1 MAERLDLT
9 PAEILARQRMLEEAL
24 ARQDADAELFSRM
37 DQPRPKEQPDPSKV
51 VRGIPE
57 AEENPI
63 TQILSPFMPFER
75 DVIRQPQSTF
85 ETIQRLRPGGL
96 DGEAFVEE
104 DVRTS
109 YTPGEY
115 GPRRFATPP
124 IVDAIS
130 GGLRFGDRLLFG
142 DDKEQAEAR
151 ETVRQG
157 IGALPGLPKAI
168 VESVIGGAENVA
180 RGNITTRDAEGN
192 ITRPGQFAE
201 ALAMFPAARLF
212 ADVPEGDV
220 VGIFG
225 GSKSVTGS
233 QKIKEHEKIIYEQGM
248 PEEVASK
255 QTGVFIGAD
264 KQPRVYLG
272 SIDVNDSALDVAAG
286 SADTDI
292 SMLKLQE
299 ALNPETSQ
307 VLLEYPELQDVNL
320 VLVPS
325 QGSSMPNA
333 RAVRKGYKE
342 ASARIYGTPQTGV
355 SSGKDRV
362 IDNFY
367 DPVSNTIYVAHDYSR
382 TYKRGRAFPKIEGFE
397 EPLSDYA
404 IQQKQKQKDLLNQKV
419 GAGIQNYIQQREG
432 FAPVETV
439 PDVMEAL
446 SKNPV
451 YKDRTESLV
460 SELDPNVAQ
469 SIINRKN
476 ATLSQ
481 IDLDIFDPPIKKFD
495 EKVKERNEK
504 MGHERTHAI
513 NDPFRVNNLD
523 KGFSRIFVGAPRT
536 REYMNKPQSLI
547 NLYSVN
553 TYPIGQEGVKK
564 QLLDTFSMTPNQ
576 ILTEINNNTFGANS
590 SARFRAAAKT
600 IREAPELQREKGP
613 LDIVKGRKGTLTED
627 AERKAIEF
635 ETAADIYLEIPE
647 KTFKSLFDTVTKSD
661 EQTFLYRQALS
672 ALDRKKGEV
681 QNVLTPGFN
690 LQVFSPGAQE
700 VRLASDLLDPTKR
713 EKQFGD
719 VEPSAAALEMSLR
732 DPGFVSNQL
741 QILPLAAQQAY
752 KKGEKYTEDL
762 AREAEARGLH
772 RYDPTNPFFNR
783 LDKALQSVKRDS
795 GNAKEWIKD
804 FRKKALGQGVTER
817 ELELLNF
824 DERINEVGRV
834 LTQHTNGKLNREDVS
849 ALLASIDRPIEVV
862 DLSKTDPDLNSRFRN
877 TFLGGGPATQ
887 NSKTF
892 IWKQPPKEGDKQVF
906 VEGHW
911 NATSTGVVPST
922 PDIVAGRNLEIK
934 HPNTFMHA
942 RTTLREDQGEETLL
956 LEELQSDALQKQG
969 RSGDVPLLKDLA
981 AARSLAVETL
991 LLKAAEQ
998 GSDSFA
1004 IVPGY
1009 ASRFIQNMPDKDY
1022 GPEYDQKLPA
1032 VLKKLAKRYGAQ
1044 YTEEIPILVTD
1055 SQGKP
1060 MLKEA
1065 FDVNQTHHVGMLNNV
1080 EEMFDEK
1087 TGEGLYVMARGI
1099 RLTPE
1104 LREKILKT
1112 QIGRFYGG
1120 EVRQYAKGGMV
1131 TNMNRPVISRG
1142 LSNLIRNYSQGPL
1155 ARLDV
1160 PRETVPMQ
1168 TMNGGGPVGGKY
1180 GKYNP
1185 FSGDDPLQELN
1196 RVQKKL
1202 ISDDLLQMDD
1212 LGYGRPENNEFLYLG
1227 DTSTETSGNVPS
1239 GPIVTQSQGT
1249 SGTGDTSPIEDG
1261 PGGPP
1266 IEETITDAPLS
1277 DPTVPYTLPV
1287 ETTKSDKGYIPGTGF
1302 GDGRPTTTQTT
1313 TTQPITQ
1320 TTTQQPQQPVGTGR
1334 TPDQVMADRAA
1345 EEAAA
1350 AEAERIRLAN
1360 LAAQEQLAAEQLA
1373 AQQQVV
1379 QDNVVPVLGEEPTAA
1394 QTLDQELAQEL
1405 ADQAT
1410 TQLAA
1415 QQNLDSQVLGAEQ
1428 LVDQQAAD
1436 RALLEAQ
1443 LANQDAPTAVFQA
1456 PTPDTVDRSTFGVP
1470 PAISTQ
1476 EVDPN
1481 APNFLVADMIDDYT
1495 SGYAPTLGMDIKE
1508 TVYPYEG
1515 MTQEEMEAQNV
1526 YRGQV
1531 FQPMPKLS
1539 FGSGSQEGEEGEGT
1553 EQTATGMPKLDFGST
1568 TSGSGTKGRYVTLPT
1583 GQSVFIPDYGDI
1595 SFNTENPES
1604 EPGQYGLR
1612 DEQRYQC
1619 PAYYT
1624 LAFEGG
1630 QPYCKKIDKSQWP
1643 SGGRQRARVNNLP
1656 SRTAVSVIELNEA
1669 GAETREGYAQGGP
1682 VQNFNYGGPAQF
1694 QGPFGGGLD
1703 RSFFRNFMAPE
1714 DVQRLRNEY
1723 QQRGQTPLGQVEFGQ
1738 KPMGPESFQR
1748 LPVRNQ
1754 ITNEQQFN
1762 RLGSIIRSDGPGS
1775 MGSPIVTAALPDPQS
1790 ARIPPDQMDRLR
1802 TRFTPTGIMG
1812 PPQQMG
1818 QVAEPDTQQ
1827 LANQLQNVTQQ
1838 VNQLSSHLGAPGG
1851 TAALQASALQTARLQ
1866 AEPTAR
1872 LQGGIGG
1879 LLGNLRP
1886 QPAPLLRA
1894 QTGPVTPPMFQTFR

>member
-85 ETIQRLRPGGL
+85 ETIQRLQPGGM

-115 GPRRFATPP
+115 GPRRFAAPP

-130 GGLRFGDRLLFG
+130 GGLKFGDRLLFG
-142 DDKEQAEAR
+142 DDKEQTEAL

-201 ALAMFPAARLF
+201 ALALFPATRLF
-212 ADVPEGDV
+212 ADVPEGEV
-220 VGIFG
+220 LGIFG

-233 QKIKEHEKIIYEQGM
+233 QKIKEHERIIYEEGM
-248 PEEVASK
+248 PEELASK

-286 SADTDI
+286 SADTEI
-292 SMLKLQE
+292 SMLKLRQ
-299 ALNPETSQ
+299 ALNPETNQ

-355 SSGKDRV
+355 PSGKDRV

-481 IDLDIFDPPIKKFD
+481 IDLDIFDPAIKKFD

-513 NDPFRVNNLD
+513 NDPFKVSSLD

-536 REYMNKPQSLI
+536 KEYMNKPQSLI

-553 TYPIGQEGVKK
+553 TYPIGQEEVKK
-564 QLLDTFSMTPNQ
+564 QLVEIFSMTPNQ
-576 ILTEINNNTFGANS
+576 LLKQINNNTFGANS
-590 SARFRAAAKT
+590 SAKFRAAAKV
-600 IREAPELQREKGP
+600 IREARELQRERGP
-613 LDIVKGRKGTLTED
+613 LDIVKSRKGNLIED

-672 ALDRKKGEV
+672 ALDRKRGEV
-681 QNVLTPGFN
+681 QNVLTPGLN

-719 VEPSAAALEMSLR
+719 AEPSAAALEMSLR

-762 AREAEARGLH
+762 AREAKARGLH

-862 DLSKTDPDLNSRFRN
+862 DLSKTDPDLNAKFRT

-922 PDIVAGRNLEIK
+922 PDIVAGRNPEIK

-1080 EEMFDEK
+1080 KEMFDEK

-1099 RLTPE
+1099 RLTPD

-1131 TNMNRPVISRG
+1131 TNMNRPVMSRG

-1160 PRETVPMQ
+1160 PRGTVQGMFE
-1168 TMNGGGPVGGKY
+1168 GGMPRNF
-1180 GKYNP
+1180 NP
-1185 FSGDDPLQELN
+1185 FATGRELTEREEEVQAQMAAEALADDAPLPPIPLNQAQQQAYRSG
-1196 RVQKKL
+1196 
-1202 ISDDLLQMDD
+1202 LLQMDD

-1227 DTSTETSGNVPS
+1227 DTSTETSGNVPNA
-1239 GPIVTQSQGT
+1239 PIVTQSQGT
-1249 SGTGDTSPIEDG
+1249 SGPGDTSPFDG
-1261 PGGPP
+1261 PASPP
-1266 IEETITDAPLS
+1266 IQDTIADAPVS
-1277 DPTVPYTLPV
+1277 DPTVPFTMPEV
-1287 ETTKSDKGYIPGTGF
+1287 VEETTEQQTTTTQP
-1302 GDGRPTTTQTT
+1302 TTQTT
-1313 TTQPITQ
+1313 TTQPTTQQ
-1320 TTTQQPQQPVGTGR
+1320 TTTTQPSTQVTQPTTILPVR
-1334 TPDQVMADRAA
+1334 TEEQIAADQAA
-1345 EEAAA
+1345 EAAAA

-1360 LAAQEQLAAEQLA
+1360 LAGQEQLAAEQLA

-1394 QTLDQELAQEL
+1394 QTLDQALAQEL

-1415 QQNLDSQVLGAEQ
+1415 QQNLDTQVLGAEQ

-1443 LANQDAPTAVFQA
+1443 LANQDDPTAVFQA
-1456 PTPDTVDRSTFGVP
+1456 PAPDTVDRGSFGVP

-1476 EVDPN
+1476 AVDPN
-1481 APNFLVADMIDDYT
+1481 APNFLVADMIDEYT

-1508 TVYPYEG
+1508 TVYPYQG
-1515 MTQEEMEAQNV
+1515 MTQEEMEKQGV
-1526 YRGQV
+1526 YQAQV

-1539 FGSGSQEGEEGEGT
+1539 FGSGSQEGEEGEGDEET
-1553 EQTATGMPKLDFGST
+1553 RELYPRLQFGSQKT
-1568 TSGSGTKGRYVTLPT
+1568 TGKGRYVTNPVT
-1583 GQSVFIPDYGDI
+1583 GGSIFIPDYGDI
-1595 SFNTENPES
+1595 TVNTENPES

-1630 QPYCKKIDKSQWP
+1630 KPYCKKIDKSQWP
-1643 SGGRQRARVNNLP
+1643 SGGRQRVQVANLP
-1656 SRTAVSVIELNEA
+1656 SRTAVSIIEPKEA

-1682 VQNFNYGGPAQF
+1682 VQNFNYGGFVNRPSLQQQIQQAQR
-1694 QGPFGGGLD
+1694 QGPFGQAL
-1703 RSFFRNFMAPE
+1703 F
-1714 DVQRLRNEY
+1714 QR
-1723 QQRGQTPLGQVEFGQ
+1723 FGQ
-1738 KPMGPESFQR
+1738 YQPPPQQQNMQMLQQQQGGQPMP
-1748 LPVRNQ
+1748 
-1754 ITNEQQFN
+1754 N
-1762 RLGSIIRSDGPGS
+1762 RLQTLIPDGPPPGS
-1775 MGSPIVTAALPDPQS
+1775 MDIAP
-1790 ARIPPDQMDRLR
+1790 MDRMARGEIR
-1802 TRFTPTGIMG
+1802 TRGPNSVGAQLAISGNRVPDTFTAGFQG
-1812 PPQQMG
+1812 GQMG
-1818 QVAEPDTQQ
+1818 QVAEPNTQQ
-1827 LANQLQNVTQQ
+1827 LASQLQNVTQQ
-1838 VNQLSSHLGAPGG
+1838 VNQLSSHLGVNTGGPSQFQPG
-1851 TAALQASALQTARLQ
+1851 
-1866 AEPTAR
+1866 

-1879 LLGNLRP
+1879 LIQNLRP
-1886 QPAPLLRA
+1886 GPPPPQLRA
-1894 QTGPVTPPMFQTFR
+1894 TGPVTPPMLQTTFIR